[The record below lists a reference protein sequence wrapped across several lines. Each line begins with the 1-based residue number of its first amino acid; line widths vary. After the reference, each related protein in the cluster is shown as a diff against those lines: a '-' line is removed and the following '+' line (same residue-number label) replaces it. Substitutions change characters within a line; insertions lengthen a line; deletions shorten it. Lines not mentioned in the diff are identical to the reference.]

1 MLSSEE
7 LVDKAYEGLVSIM
20 DIFKM
25 SKTKKG
31 EGIEVNAVGCS
42 NKIMTPFYA
51 LVGGVYVP
59 AVHRCYWGGRFDVG
73 VDMLPDTACVC
84 EGAKR
89 EEELFRCI
97 VLERVKRVPRLVLLN
112 NGKGEV
118 RRR

>member
-1 MLSSEE
+1 MRQGISIFESEPMLSSEE

-59 AVHRCYWGGRFDVG
+59 AVHRCYWGG
-73 VDMLPDTACVC
+73 
-84 EGAKR
+84 
-89 EEELFRCI
+89 
-97 VLERVKRVPRLVLLN
+97 
-112 NGKGEV
+112 EV
-118 RRR
+118 RCRG